1 MSTSNSEWLLEYTS
15 LKANLLQK
23 RSKGLPCSSD
33 DLYFF
38 NSTIGSLNAKLK
50 ILASALQSHGLC
62 HSEIARRQVLV
73 ENLKTQISNLHNS
86 INSDKTLAKNIDDIP
101 PPDDGHVFGGKNGS
115 SSRSMS
121 GVSGGS
127 HATMYNP
134 IATSEQGLS
143 MRIMEM
149 TGTQDN
155 ILNDIGYGVD
165 RLHSMA
171 NDMHEEASIH
181 ERLLDNME
189 SNIDVTAISLHAEAK
204 RAAALKERVGNFR
217 LYVCLI
223 VEILI
228 LFLLLLLLATRG

>member
-1 MSTSNSEWLLEYTS
+1 MLF
-15 LKANLLQK
+15 Q
-23 RSKGLPCSSD
+23 D
-33 DLYFF
+33 
-38 NSTIGSLNAKLK
+38 
-50 ILASALQSHGLC
+50 
-62 HSEIARRQVLV
+62 
-73 ENLKTQISNLHNS
+73 
-86 INSDKTLAKNIDDIP
+86 
-101 PPDDGHVFGGKNGS
+101 
-115 SSRSMS
+115 
-121 GVSGGS
+121 
-127 HATMYNP
+127 
-134 IATSEQGLS
+134 
-143 MRIMEM
+143 
-149 TGTQDN
+149 QDN